1 VTRSIPAQYAPV
13 VEALELDGAVV
24 VTTEELRGLLHDAG
38 VATEA
43 TVAIA
48 RLAEH
53 GWLLPTGVRGAWEF
67 APGSHAGPFS
77 HGDPFLTLQAQL
89 AVTPDVDARVGLA
102 SALWLAGLVD
112 RTPDRHVVTLGKGMR
127 VPAALKRTYNATTF
141 NAATAPD
148 RVRGVP
154 VCSPATVLVHLAES
168 PTAVANWGLVLDGLG
183 GLVDVADRDALRI
196 ELAGRTNATLAR
208 LAYLLFPFDPD
219 FVETSIDLADHGVVW
234 FGPRRTLRRTDSR
247 WNIADTILPR
257 SPTEAAET
265 SHR

>member
-1 VTRSIPAQYAPV
+1 MSRSIPAQYAPV

-24 VTTEELRGLLHDAG
+24 VTTEQLRGLLHDAD

-48 RLAEH
+48 RLAAH
-53 GWLLPTGVRGAWEF
+53 GWLLPSGVRGAWEF

-112 RTPDRHVVTLGKGMR
+112 RAPDRHVVTVGKGVR
-127 VPAALKRTYNATTF
+127 VPAALKRTYDTATF
-141 NAATAPD
+141 NAATGPD
-148 RVRGVP
+148 RVRGVA

-183 GLVDVADRDALRI
+183 GLVDAADRDTVCA
-196 ELAGRTNATLAR
+196 EMVGRTNATLTR
-208 LAYLLFPFDPD
+208 LAYLVFPFDPD
-219 FVETSIDLADHGVVW
+219 FVETSIDVADHGVVW
-234 FGPRRTLRRTDSR
+234 FGPRAKLRRTDPR
-247 WNIADTILPR
+247 WNIADTILPA
-257 SPTEAAET
+257 SPTEVAGT
-265 SHR
+265 